1 MGFSLNGR
9 YLGDTPSEALANMT
23 RKEIS
28 DLAYWYIVQYFSVE
42 DVAET
47 IANNRESS
55 VDWADDALNSLA
67 DCGDADCP
75 GEIAG
80 LTYSGETEPTGSE
93 CVRRTRTSK
102 TTRTTR
108 TTGKKKPAAGKSPTK
123 KATSGRRRP

>member
-1 MGFSLNGR
+1 MNGR

-55 VDWADDALNSLA
+55 VDWADDALNSLVE
-67 DCGDADCP
+67 CGDADSP

-80 LTYSGETEPTGSE
+80 LTYSGESELTGSE
-93 CVRRTRTSK
+93 CVRRKRTTK
-102 TTRTTR
+102 TTK
-108 TTGKKKPAAGKSPTK
+108 TTGKKKPAAK
-123 KATSGRRRP
+123 KTASGRRRP

>member
-67 DCGDADCP
+67 ECGEADCP

-80 LTYSGETEPTGSE
+80 VTYSEETEPTGSE
-93 CVRRTRTSK
+93 CLRRKGTSRTTK
-102 TTRTTR
+102 TTGR
-108 TTGKKKPAAGKSPTK
+108 KKPAVK
-123 KATSGRRRP
+123 KAASGRRRP

>member
-55 VDWADDALNSLA
+55 IDWADDALNSLVE
-67 DCGDADCP
+67 CGEADCP

-80 LTYSGETEPTGSE
+80 LTYCKETKPTRSE
-93 CVRRTRTSK
+93 CVRRTGTSRTTK
-102 TTRTTR
+102 TTGR
-108 TTGKKKPAAGKSPTK
+108 KKPAAKKSPTR
-123 KATSGRRRP
+123 KAASGRRRP